1 MGEGSVILVA
11 DGLICCMDGCVM
23 GLDSFGC
30 HWRGECCCY
39 WYEQACCKNVSR
51 AAGAIIYTDK
61 QRVGVVQYCASL
73 QTAEAQASYHHVV

>member
-39 WYEQACCKNVSR
+39 WYEQAYCKNVSR
-51 AAGAIIYTDK
+51 MGDHIY
-61 QRVGVVQYCASL
+61 G
-73 QTAEAQASYHHVV
+73 